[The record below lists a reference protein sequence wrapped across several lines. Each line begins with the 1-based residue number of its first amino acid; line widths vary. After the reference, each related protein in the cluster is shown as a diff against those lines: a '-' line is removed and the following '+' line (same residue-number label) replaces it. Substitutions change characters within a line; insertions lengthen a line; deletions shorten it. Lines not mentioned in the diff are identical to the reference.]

1 MDPAD
6 SPMTRSLETLRTT
19 FRGRFEGADTE
30 QALRNENAKILGK
43 KGELTAIL
51 RQMGEVPATERKAV
65 GELVNAL
72 RKDVETA
79 FNERLGAIERG
90 RRDAELNAPPFDLTL
105 PARLQGPLGHAHPI
119 SIVRDEIVDV
129 LVSLGFA
136 VHDGPEVEVEENNF
150 GKLGY
155 PPDHPATDMQDTFWV
170 DVRRSTDATAAAA
183 DGASPGA
190 APATAADGASP
201 GAAPATAP
209 ALLRS
214 HTSNIQ
220 VRAMVGRAP
229 PMAFIAPGTV
239 YRRDDDATH
248 SPMFHQIECFLV
260 DRNVT
265 MAHLKG
271 VLAEFAE
278 RFFGP
283 GTPIRLRPSY
293 FPFVEPGA
301 EVDVGC
307 PFCKRADG
315 TRAGCGVCKRTG
327 WIENPRLRD
336 DPPGRLRELRH
347 RSRAVDGLRVRH
359 GARARRRGALRH
371 SRHALALRERSPISR
386 PVLIRPTPIR
396 VTRSP
401 HTCR

>member
-1 MDPAD
+1 MNSAD
-6 SPMTRSLETLRTT
+6 SPMARSLEILRAT
-19 FRGRFEGADTE
+19 FRGRFEGAPTE
-30 QALRNENAKILGK
+30 QALRNENATILGK

-51 RQMGEVPATERKAV
+51 KQMGAVPAAERKAI
-65 GELVNAL
+65 GERVNAL

-79 FNERLGAIERG
+79 FEERLRAIELG
-90 RRDAELNAPPFDLTL
+90 RREAELNAPPFDLTL
-105 PARLQGPLGHAHPI
+105 PARLQGPVGHAHPI

-170 DVRRSTDATAAAA
+170 DVRRAGVA
-183 DGASPGA
+183 GEPA
-190 APATAADGASP
+190 APAAS
-201 GAAPATAP
+201 T
-209 ALLRS
+209 LLRS

-220 VRAMVGRAP
+220 VRAMVGHAP
-229 PMAFIAPGTV
+229 PMAFIAPGTT

-260 DRNVT
+260 DRSVT
-265 MAHLKG
+265 MAHMKG
-271 VLAEFAE
+271 VLSEFAE
-278 RFFGP
+278 RFFGV

-315 TRAGCGVCKRTG
+315 TRAGCSVCKRTG
-327 WIENPRLRD
+327 WIEILGCGMIHPVVFESCGIDPERWTGFAFGMGLERVAVIRYGIPDMRVLFENAPRF
-336 DPPGRLRELRH
+336 
-347 RSRAVDGLRVRH
+347 
-359 GARARRRGALRH
+359 
-371 SRHALALRERSPISR
+371 LAQF
-386 PVLIRPTPIR
+386 
-396 VTRSP
+396 
-401 HTCR
+401 

>member
-1 MDPAD
+1 MA
-6 SPMTRSLETLRTT
+6 RSLETLRAT
-19 FRGRFEGADTE
+19 FRGRFEGAATE

-51 RQMGEVPATERKAV
+51 KQMGDVPATERKAM
-65 GELVNAL
+65 GELANAL

-79 FNERLGAIERG
+79 FDECLRAIELRG
-90 RRDAELNAPPFDLTL
+90 RQAELNAAPFDLTL
-105 PARLQGPLGHAHPI
+105 PARMPGPQGHAHPI

-170 DVRRSTDATAAAA
+170 DVRPAAAEPRA
-183 DGASPGA
+183 AGAKP
-190 APATAADGASP
+190 T
-201 GAAPATAP
+201 
-209 ALLRS
+209 LLRS

-220 VRAMVGRAP
+220 VRAMIGHAP
-229 PMAFIAPGTV
+229 PMAFIAPGTT

-271 VLAEFAE
+271 VLGEFAE

-283 GTPIRLRPSY
+283 GSPIRLRPSY

-315 TRAGCGVCKRTG
+315 TRAGCSVCKRTG
-327 WIENPRLRD
+327 WIEILGCGMIHPVVFESCGIDPEQWTGFAFGMGLERVAVIRYGIPDMRLLFENAPRF
-336 DPPGRLRELRH
+336 
-347 RSRAVDGLRVRH
+347 
-359 GARARRRGALRH
+359 
-371 SRHALALRERSPISR
+371 LAQF
-386 PVLIRPTPIR
+386 
-396 VTRSP
+396 
-401 HTCR
+401 